1 MAGWDALARAQG
13 APLAA
18 LLGGTRPEILSGVS
32 LGIEGRIEALF
43 DPIDRYL
50 EEGYRRIKLKIAP
63 GWDVDVVRRVRHRHP
78 SMALQV
84 AVIYTPFLHQVFET
98 EPLTPL
104 DWLETVLISFTA
116 FAFVEVLKVLRH
128 RMRAQAP

>member
-1 MAGWDALARAQG
+1 
-13 APLAA
+13 
-18 LLGGTRPEILSGVS
+18 
-32 LGIEGRIEALF
+32 
-43 DPIDRYL
+43 
-50 EEGYRRIKLKIAP
+50 
-63 GWDVDVVRRVRHRHP
+63 
-78 SMALQV
+78 MALQV
-84 AVIYTPFLHQVFET
+84 AVIYTPFLHGVFQT